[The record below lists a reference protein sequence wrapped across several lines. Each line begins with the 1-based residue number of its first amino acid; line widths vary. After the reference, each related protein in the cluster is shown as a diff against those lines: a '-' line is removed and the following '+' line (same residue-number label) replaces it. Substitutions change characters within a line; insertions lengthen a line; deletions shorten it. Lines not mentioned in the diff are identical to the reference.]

1 MTGNRNMIL
10 DIRANLLNRLCLIQA
25 CQRNG
30 IAAREVIRTS
40 PVVAIGLIIVV
51 RKIRN
56 GVSTTPLFYIEKM
69 VLRICS
75 ATFYHYSKLYPWN
88 GCLRRVT
95 ALL

>member
-1 MTGNRNMIL
+1 
-10 DIRANLLNRLCLIQA
+10 LLHTNPVIQP
-25 CQRNG
+25 QHGHSFKNSHRYW
-30 IAAREVIRTS
+30 
-40 PVVAIGLIIVV
+40 
-51 RKIRN
+51 
-56 GVSTTPLFYIEKM
+56 STTPLFYIEKM